1 MLNNELGQELSQI
14 SLTGVRALVLLG
26 LLIQAPRSL
35 EEIKEEFLKYKI
47 MEEGHSYDII
57 RIDLNTLRSMGCDI
71 SRADKRT
78 NNKFVLLKHPFE
90 FNITEDE
97 IKILKRAFNKVK
109 ENAELELL
117 IKYQELFKKIADQIS
132 DESIKEQ
139 LLGISALKK
148 YSMDM
153 ISKLQADCRN
163 KRTITLTYKS
173 PVSNKPT
180 EKEVVAQQ
188 LAFRNDKIYLLGF
201 NKSDNESVML
211 NIKRI
216 LKIISSKDCDD
227 TINKKPI
234 IIKFK
239 LTKFGVTGMD
249 KNEKIL
255 SVGENE
261 EFIIEGT
268 YHNKFIASQRILS
281 FGSACTVIEPQDF
294 KEHIIELIKKMRE
307 IYNG

>member
-1 MLNNELGQELSQI
+1 MLNNELGQELCQI

-35 EEIKEEFLKYKI
+35 EEIKEEFIKYKI

-57 RIDLNTLRSMGCDI
+57 RIDLNTLRSIGCEI

-90 FNITEDE
+90 LNLNEDE

-109 ENAELELL
+109 ETAELDLL
-117 IKYQELFKKIADQIS
+117 IKYQELFTKIADQIS
-132 DESIKEQ
+132 DENIKEQ
-139 LLGISALKK
+139 LLSISALNK

-153 ISKLQADCRN
+153 ISRLQADCQS
-163 KRTITLTYKS
+163 KKTITLTYKS
-173 PVSNKPT
+173 PVSNKPS
-180 EKEVVAQQ
+180 EKEVIAQQ
-188 LAFRNDKIYLLGF
+188 LVFRNEKIYLLGF
-201 NKSDNESVML
+201 NKSDKESVML

-216 LKIISSKDCDD
+216 LKIISSKDSDD
-227 TINKKPI
+227 TINKKPLT
-234 IIKFK
+234 IKFK
-239 LTKFGVTGMD
+239 LTKFGVSGLN

-255 SVGENE
+255 SANE
-261 EFIIEGT
+261 AEDFIIEGA
-268 YHNKFIASQRILS
+268 YHNEFIATQRILS

-294 KEHIIELIKKMRE
+294 KEHIIELIKKMRD